1 MHIGV
6 DKKRENW
13 VYISSEIFH
22 LIQTTLNP
30 HGSCTGRSGLSK
42 PECWVPPPLVS
53 MAMDLN
59 QHLRV
64 ITETRE
70 RQQHTLGFTCPEIEA
85 MRADISFRRAPNI
98 WKKGTWYSLSSSSVD
113 IESYENAPFCHLFC
127 CRAALRRALIKF
139 RNQRGQGD
147 YPGSFHHLVFLEK
160 EIFEIFNREEGWLGL
175 RRSGQ

>member
-1 MHIGV
+1 
-6 DKKRENW
+6 
-13 VYISSEIFH
+13 
-22 LIQTTLNP
+22 
-30 HGSCTGRSGLSK
+30 
-42 PECWVPPPLVS
+42 
-53 MAMDLN
+53 
-59 QHLRV
+59 
-64 ITETRE
+64 
-70 RQQHTLGFTCPEIEA
+70 

-175 RRSGQ
+175 RRSAFSSWLCHHLPLWASVLHPTACEMGTASLLSLEGTQHCIYRQQVWPCGASSSSNVSLGTNKKY